1 MSSDNRDI
9 VRINSYDDTRFSQI
23 VLNQHG
29 AYLIDGE
36 PYEVEI
42 IDNITAIV
50 RGKDTSA
57 YADLIEEFR
66 FNAPHITR
74 YIDSDNNPV
83 SEFEQE
89 QLVEIKLS
97 DIQPSQFFIDETKLE
112 AVKTFIHDKSDIVIQ
127 AKTWN
132 NRYISLDGHTR
143 LYLAVQRGY
152 KKVKA
157 FITESDEWVWPF
169 VNEAVKRGIKTP
181 KDMQLL
187 SHEQYEIQWNQ
198 YCDSVFEKDN
208 KTGEVF

>member
-9 VRINSYDDTRFSQI
+9 VRIDSYNDTRFSQT
-23 VLNQHG
+23 VLDQHG

-50 RGKDTSA
+50 RGKDASV
-57 YADLIEEFR
+57 YVDLIEEFR
-66 FNAPHITR
+66 FNAPQITR
-74 YIDSDNNPV
+74 FIDSDNNLV
-83 SEFEQE
+83 AKYGQE

-112 AVKTFIHDKSDIVIQ
+112 AVKTFIHDQNDIVIQ

-157 FITESDEWVWPF
+157 VITESDEWVWPF
-169 VNEAVKRGIKTP
+169 VNEAVKRGITTP

-198 YCDSVFEKDN
+198 YCDSVFEK
-208 KTGEVF
+208 